1 MTDINDQAID
11 TSATGNESST
21 VETNTQPVETHEA
34 GSEPTSLRDTIA
46 ETYDRLMQVESP
58 PKEPAVQSK
67 TPANTQ
73 KVLTPQQAQANAPE
87 GIDPVSGRPIEA
99 IKAPQSLTPTLR
111 EKWGSVDRDFQKFWV
126 ERERQMQ
133 NYVNEV
139 SEHKKTANE
148 YRQVI
153 APYEKVIKDSG
164 LNPNN
169 VVAKLLEVNNELAFG
184 SPDRKAQLIYN
195 LISTYRP
202 DPTVLQQL
210 FAGTRQPMAMS
221 APPKPQAPVD
231 IDAEVEKRIAE
242 RGQQQVNTSMDQA
255 IHDFANDPANEFFN
269 DVKETM
275 GKIVGS
281 GLVQGTDAKD
291 LLSRAY
297 QMAVQNH
304 PEVAAVVAARQRAA
318 APASVAKP
326 VGSAKPS
333 LGASARSKAPEK
345 KMNSREAV
353 EYAWRIH
360 SGE

>member
-1 MTDINDQAID
+1 MTDINDQVID

-21 VETNTQPVETHEA
+21 VETNTQPVETREA
-34 GSEPTSLRDTIA
+34 GSEPTSLHDTISEA
-46 ETYDRLMQVESP
+46 YDRLMQVDTGQ
-58 PKEPAVQSK
+58 PKEPTGQSK
-67 TPANTQ
+67 PATNTQ
-73 KVLTPQQAQANAPE
+73 KVLTPQQAQANTPE

-126 ERERQMQ
+126 DRERQMQ
-133 NYVNEV
+133 NFANEAA
-139 SEHKKTANE
+139 EHKKVAAD
-148 YRQVI
+148 YRQVL

-169 VVAKLLEVNNELAFG
+169 VVAKLLEVNHELAFG

-202 DPTVLQQL
+202 DATVLQQL
-210 FAGTRQPMAMS
+210 FAGTRQPMAIS
-221 APPKPQAPVD
+221 TPPKPQEPVD
-231 IDAEVEKRIAE
+231 IDAEVEKRLAE
-242 RGQQQVNTSMDQA
+242 RSQQQVTSSMDQA
-255 IHDFANDPANEFFN
+255 IQDFANDPANEFFN

-304 PEVAAVVAARQRAA
+304 PEIASVVAARQRVA
-318 APASVAKP
+318 APPPKP
-326 VGSAKPS
+326 VGSVKPS

-345 KMNSREAV
+345 KMNAREAV

-360 SGE
+360 GGE